1 MFAFIKV
8 LVERSASTPK
18 DVQKNGDTN
27 ARLVEVVLEEVK
39 LNSFGVDRL
48 EPAMNVER
56 LSEQD
61 VSSSFSSYNLF
72 NNLRIEEVEVEND
85 LIDNEDEVTGGI
97 TEECISRP
105 VKIRKKIVK
114 KRKAKVVCNL
124 VNKRVNA
131 GVEKD
136 ENLVLERCPGCHYD
150 HFPLPKFC
158 RWWKTR
164 KNSRKAALKQSVN
177 TKFNEDPVVL
187 EKYIE
192 SLQSS

>member
-97 TEECISRP
+97 TEECTSRP

-114 KRKAKVVCNL
+114 KRKAKVV
-124 VNKRVNA
+124 
-131 GVEKD
+131 
-136 ENLVLERCPGCHYD
+136 
-150 HFPLPKFC
+150 
-158 RWWKTR
+158 
-164 KNSRKAALKQSVN
+164 
-177 TKFNEDPVVL
+177 
-187 EKYIE
+187 
-192 SLQSS
+192 